1 MDNNTRVFTVDKFL
15 GLNEA
20 ADGYTEIKMGEASRI
35 ENFDITE
42 GLNLKT
48 RPGVRRVAEI
58 ETGGTILATWSG
70 KLEGRDMLILAVRP
84 DDGFFRMD
92 AYEMGSDGAF
102 TLAHTMKTGAA
113 GLDTVKTFQFDG
125 AVHIATETDFFRY
138 TVEAGFEGALDPYIP
153 KVLIGVSPSG
163 GGTTLENI
171 NLLSPYRRVEYNA
184 DGDSKAYW
192 LPADALS
199 VQRIVIDN
207 VEYTYADSLEE
218 LGTFDSESHTFT
230 FKAAPQKGVGN
241 VEIEYL
247 VKGADVQGN
256 RKKILGCRLAE
267 SYNGATDTRLFFA
280 GNGTN
285 VCYYSGVTE
294 AGAPDPTY
302 FPAMN
307 EVRVNMDSSEI
318 TGLTRHYTKLLV
330 FTRDGAY
337 TITYEPVTLTDG
349 STIAGFYLRSA
360 NRDFGNE
367 VMGQIQ
373 TVDNYPRTITRGGI
387 YEWKIT
393 SSFYR
398 DERNANRISQRVDKT
413 LKKGDVAKI
422 ITCDDNYR
430 KIYFVF
436 LNDEEGTVL
445 VNRYG
450 IGAEKLWT
458 VYKGHIFRNVEGAS
472 MCGTTMCFRTNR
484 EVFAFDENALTDA
497 PVTAGEEDTAIEA
510 VWESGFHHFGA
521 DYRRKYS
528 SILYLSMLSE
538 ENSELTVTAETDKRD
553 DYLEKT
559 VTWEQEDS
567 PKIKRI
573 RLKTKKFVYYKL
585 KLRVGTKGKR
595 ATVLGYDQQV
605 RFASMAK

>member
-1 MDNNTRVFTVDKFL
+1 MDNNTRVFNVDKFL

-20 ADGYTEIKMGEASRI
+20 ADGYTELKMGEASRI

-58 ETGGTILATWSG
+58 DTGGTILATWSG

-92 AYEMGSDGAF
+92 AYEMGADGAF

-125 AVHIATETDFFRY
+125 AVYIATETAFFRY
-138 TVEAGFEGALDPYIP
+138 TVEAGFDGALDPYIP

-184 DGDSKAYW
+184 DGESKAYW
-192 LPADALS
+192 LPADALM

-207 VEYTYADSLEE
+207 VEYTAADSVEE

-247 VKGADVQGN
+247 AKGADVQGN

-294 AGAPDPTY
+294 AGVPDPTY

-349 STIAGFYLRSA
+349 STVAGFYLRSA

-413 LKKGDVAKI
+413 LKKGDVAKV

-458 VYKGHIFRNVEGAS
+458 VYKGQIFRNVAGAS
-472 MCGTTMCFRTNR
+472 MCGTTMCFRTDR

-497 PVTAGEEDTAIEA
+497 PVINGEDDTAIEA